1 MEEIYKDVA
10 NVNNGLYQAA
20 NFKGGVNQNN
30 FNEVTKDF
38 EFFGMKLQKLHMH
51 TTKENRLFLTYDNQK
66 SIELKSKYV
75 KDNNLHGIMFWQLM
89 NDKKKDDGLLKV
101 MVNNIKQNE
110 INKLNFFLPKCNT
123 TCLFPNFN

>member
-1 MEEIYKDVA
+1 MGAAFYGRIYKDVA
-10 NVNNGLYQAA
+10 NINNGLYQAA

-38 EFFGMKLQKLHMH
+38 EFFWDDTAKAPYAYNI
-51 TTKENRLFLTYDNQK
+51 ENQLFLTYDNEK

-89 NDKKKDDGLLKV
+89 NDKRKDGLLKV
-101 MVNNIKQNE
+101 MVDNIK
-110 INKLNFFLPKCNT
+110 
-123 TCLFPNFN
+123 